1 MTVFK
6 VCDSLCLSSLYVFL
20 VFFFFFLYFLR
31 RELNMIHF
39 GGNYIIGCFTVFR
52 TVLIF
57 VLKWHNVLSVSECL
71 SEKREN

>member
-6 VCDSLCLSSLYVFL
+6 VCDSLCLSSLYFFL
-20 VFFFFFLYFLR
+20 AFFFFMR

-52 TVLIF
+52 TALIF
-57 VLKWHNVLSVSECL
+57 VLKWHNILSEYL
-71 SEKREN
+71 SEKKKK